1 MLAMISRI
9 EQLKKQR
16 QAIILAHNYQRDEVQ
31 DIADYVG
38 DSLGLAQTAAKTD
51 AKVIVFCGVHF
62 MAETAKIVSPKK
74 KVILPDLRSG
84 CPLADMVT
92 AEDVKKLR
100 IDNPG
105 AGVVCYINTS
115 ADVKAECDICCTS
128 SNAVEVVESLPVET
142 VIFVPDRNLGSYV
155 SKRTKKKMI
164 LWEGFCP
171 THENLK
177 KDDIIQTKK
186 EFPQAEFVAHPEC
199 RLEVLELA
207 DRVASTSGII
217 KYVKSSQRGIFII
230 GTEIGL
236 LHRLKKENP
245 DKYFIAASK
254 QMFCRNMKYNNL
266 ELLYSALENEGPEIN
281 VQPDTIKKAQS
292 SIRKMLDIKRA

>member
-1 MLAMISRI
+1 MDIK
-9 EQLKKQR
+9 EQINLLKKKKN
-16 QAIILAHNYQRDEVQ
+16 AIILAHNYQLPEIQ
-31 DIADYVG
+31 DIADFTG
-38 DSLGLAQTAAKTD
+38 DSFELSRIAAD
-51 AKVIVFCGVHF
+51 NNAEMIVFCGVHF